1 MRGHS
6 HHSHHSQNHGRG
18 VHPVTTWRATRGDA
32 ESQIFRADPFASF
45 SVTVS
50 RLEGRVLVRVGGEL
64 DAYSSPYLRST
75 LLDLIDGQGN
85 LALVIDLANLEFID
99 STGLAVLVTALRQ
112 SRAHGGNVV
121 LRQPRPSTMRLLR
134 ITAMDRVFAIE

>member
-6 HHSHHSQNHGRG
+6 HHSQNYGRG
-18 VHPVTTWRATRGDA
+18 VRAVTTWRVTRGEA
-32 ESQIFRADPFASF
+32 ESQSFRFDPYASF
-45 SVTVS
+45 SVTVGRS
-50 RLEGRVLVRVGGEL
+50 DGRVVVRVGGEL
-64 DAYSSPYLRST
+64 DAYSSPQLRST

-99 STGLAVLVTALRQ
+99 STGLSVLMTAVRR
-112 SRAHGGNVV
+112 SRAHGGDVV
-121 LRQPRPSTMRLLR
+121 LRHPKASTMRLLR